1 MRRGLDRITSA
12 LSKQSEPWII
22 GFSGGKDST
31 AMLSLLIRSHIDGA
45 LPPKPIY
52 ILYCDTGV
60 EIPPARDLTLRM
72 LEVIRSKYPSLARC
86 VVAKPAVEDSFF
98 VKIIGRGYPP
108 PTNKFR
114 WCTDKIRIRPVERA
128 VSKFGLTSY
137 ELLLGARLGE
147 SQARDKVLV
156 ARSTSD
162 EGYFNS
168 ANSHASRNFLPI
180 YDYAVDEVWETI
192 IQNEDVL
199 GVHAAELLSLYHSA
213 SGECPLLS
221 DPIMPPCG
229 SARFGCWSCTVVS
242 KDKTTES
249 LISNGQENLRP
260 LNDFRNW
267 LNAIRAIPELRW
279 PHRRNGALGLG
290 PFTVGA
296 RKSILKK
303 LRSAEKLS
311 GHQLITDAEI
321 HKIEELWAEDLSSGA
336 GS

>member
-1 MRRGLDRITSA
+1 MRGRDRIRSA
-12 LSKQSEPWII
+12 LNKQTEPWII

-31 AMLSLLIRSHIDGA
+31 AMLSLLIQLHIDGA
-45 LPPKPIY
+45 LPSKPIY

-60 EIPPARDLTLRM
+60 EIPPARELTIRM
-72 LEVIRSKYPSLARC
+72 METIESKYPSLARC
-86 VVAKPAVEDSFF
+86 IVAKPAIEDSFF

-128 VSKFGLTSY
+128 VSNLGLTSY

-147 SQARDKVLV
+147 SQARDRVLFT
-156 ARSTSD
+156 RSTPD

-168 ANSHASRNFLPI
+168 ANSHATRNFLPI
-180 YDYAVDEVWETI
+180 YDYVVDEVWETI
-192 IQNEDVL
+192 IQNEHVL
-199 GVHAAELLSLYHSA
+199 GVHAAELLGLYHGA
-213 SGECPLLS
+213 SGECPLLV

-249 LISNGQENLRP
+249 LIRNGQEDLKP
-260 LNDFRNW
+260 LNNFRNW

-279 PHRRNGALGLG
+279 PHRRNGAIGLG
-290 PFTVGA
+290 PFTVEA
-296 RKSILKK
+296 RKQILNE
-303 LRSAEKLS
+303 LRSAEKSS
-311 GHQLITDAEI
+311 GHLLITDAEI
-321 HKIEELWAEDLSSGA
+321 LRIEELWAEDLLSNP
-336 GS
+336 

>member
-1 MRRGLDRITSA
+1 MMRGRDRIRSA
-12 LSKQSEPWII
+12 LNKQTEPWII

-31 AMLSLLIRSHIDGA
+31 AMLSLLIQLHIDGA
-45 LPPKPIY
+45 LPSKPIY

-60 EIPPARDLTLRM
+60 EIPPARELTIRM
-72 LEVIRSKYPSLARC
+72 METIESKYPSLARC
-86 VVAKPAVEDSFF
+86 IVAKPAIEDSFF

-128 VSKFGLTSY
+128 VSNLGLTSY

-147 SQARDKVLV
+147 SQARDRVLFT
-156 ARSTSD
+156 RSTPD

-168 ANSHASRNFLPI
+168 ANSHATRNFLPI
-180 YDYAVDEVWETI
+180 YDYVVDEVWETI
-192 IQNEDVL
+192 IQNEHVL
-199 GVHAAELLSLYHSA
+199 GVHAAELLGLYHGA
-213 SGECPLLS
+213 SGECPLLV

-249 LISNGQENLRP
+249 LIRNGQEDLKP
-260 LNDFRNW
+260 LNNFRNW

-279 PHRRNGALGLG
+279 PHRRNGAIGLG
-290 PFTVGA
+290 PFTVEA
-296 RKSILKK
+296 RKQILNE
-303 LRSAEKLS
+303 LRSAEKSS
-311 GHQLITDAEI
+311 GHLLITDAEI
-321 HKIEELWAEDLSSGA
+321 LRIEELWAEDLLSNP
-336 GS
+336 